1 MINTVN
7 KFKEQQS
14 NSVKVLESLKIYL
27 ENGEKIGVDIDDSLI
42 KKLNNAIND
51 VETKK
56 LKVALI
62 GGFSEGKTSIA
73 AAWIEKLD
81 KSNMKISHQESSD
94 EVLVYEVGND
104 IELIDTPGLFG
115 FKEKFNSDMN
125 AIEKYKDITEKYV
138 SEAHLVLYV
147 MNSINPIK
155 DSHKDDL
162 NWLFRTLNLLPRT
175 VFVLSKFDE
184 IVDVEDDTRYKNDL
198 EIKKSNVIT
207 RLKDLINLNDNEVS
221 EISIVGVSANPFDMG
236 IEHWLSNIEDFKRLS
251 HIKTLQDET
260 SSKIEKNGGVAA
272 IANETKKTIIKDI
285 LEKQVPISRELNQRI
300 LEELGKLSEI
310 STIMNREIQSLEPE
324 IRAKK
329 LALKEFTID
338 TFTNLIRQAQ
348 GTSLE
353 TFGEFYAQ
361 EIGSEGIN
369 LNTKI
374 QIEFERQIGSVV
386 QSLNTIET
394 NFNAEIGTFNK
405 VISNYGKQGVTY
417 LSKSGLIN
425 NTTILGTRDMIT
437 SAMKTIGLDLSI
449 KFKPYGAINL
459 AKGVNGA
466 LVVLGFALELWDSWS
481 QHQKQEE
488 FNKAKKKIIESFE
501 AQRKELIESLDSEN
515 FTQNFFPKYIELQE
529 KLSTNEKSFVVQQSK
544 SKETQVNQL
553 KFDIVKYIIDVRLE
567 EQKVANLERQRA
579 QEIATLKE
587 LQKQAKIRDLQNLSS
602 EEIEERIKSLEK
614 Q

>member
-14 NSVKVLESLKIYL
+14 NSVRVLESLKIYL

-115 FKEKFNSDMN
+115 FKEKFNSDIN
-125 AIEKYKDITEKYV
+125 AVEKYKDITEKYV

-147 MNSINPIK
+147 MNSVNPIK
-155 DSHKDDL
+155 DSHKEDL

-184 IVDVEDDTRYKNDL
+184 VVDVEDDSRYKKDL
-198 EIKKSNVIT
+198 EIKKSNVIN
-207 RLKDLINLNDNEVS
+207 RLKDLINLNDSEVS

-260 SSKIEKNGGVAA
+260 SSKIEKNGGVVA

-353 TFGEFYAQ
+353 TFGEFYEQ

-405 VISNYGKQGVTY
+405 VISNYGKQGVNY

-425 NTTILGTRDMIT
+425 NTTILGTRDMLT

-466 LVVLGFALELWDSWS
+466 LVVLGFALELWDSWN
-481 QHQKQEE
+481 QHKKQEE
-488 FNKAKKKIIESFE
+488 FNKAKKKIIDSFE
-501 AQRKELIESLDSEN
+501 IQKKELIESLDSEN

-529 KLSTNEKSFVVQQSK
+529 KL
-544 SKETQVNQL
+544 
-553 KFDIVKYIIDVRLE
+553 
-567 EQKVANLERQRA
+567 KVINLEIENMHKKEQLFNKWVEEG
-579 QEIATLKE
+579 EIINVE
-587 LQKQAKIRDLQNLSS
+587 VY
-602 EEIEERIKSLEK
+602 ER
-614 Q
+614 

>member
-1 MINTVN
+1 MIETVG
-7 KFKEQQS
+7 KFKEQQN

-42 KKLNNAIND
+42 NKLNNAIND

-94 EVLVYEVGND
+94 EVLVYEIGND

-115 FKEKFNSDMN
+115 FREKINSDTN
-125 AIEKYKDITEKYV
+125 AVEKYKSITEKYV

-147 MNSINPIK
+147 MNSVNPIK

-175 VFVLSKFDE
+175 VFILSKFDE
-184 IVDVEDDTRYKNDL
+184 VVDVEDDLRYKKDL
-198 EIKKSNVIT
+198 EIKKSNVIN
-207 RLKDLINLNDNEVS
+207 RLKDLINLNDDEISEV
-221 EISIVGVSANPFDMG
+221 SIVGVSANPFDMG
-236 IEHWLSNIEDFKRLS
+236 IEYWLSNIDDFKRLS

-260 SSKIEKNGGVAA
+260 LTKIEKNGGIIA

-285 LEKQVPISRELNQRI
+285 LEKQVPVSRKLNQRI

-310 STIMNREIQSLEPE
+310 STIMNKEIQSLEPE
-324 IRAKK
+324 IRSKK
-329 LALKEFTID
+329 LALKKFTID

-353 TFGEFYAQ
+353 TFGEFYEQ

-374 QIEFERQIGSVV
+374 QVEFERQIGSII

-394 NFNAEIGTFNK
+394 SFNAEIGTFNK
-405 VISNYGKQGVTY
+405 VISNYGKQGVNY
-417 LSKSGLIN
+417 LAKSGLIN

-437 SAMKTIGLDLSI
+437 GAMKTIGLDLSL

-459 AKGVNGA
+459 AKGINGA

-481 QHQKQEE
+481 QHKKEEE
-488 FNKAKKKIIESFE
+488 FNNAKKKIIKSFE
-501 AQRKELIESLDSEN
+501 IQRKELIELLDSEN
-515 FTQNFFPKYIELQE
+515 FIQNFFPKYIELQE
-529 KLSTNEKSFVVQQSK
+529 KLELINIEVENMHKKERLFNEWV
-544 SKETQVNQL
+544 KEGE
-553 KFDIVKYIIDVRLE
+553 IIDVE
-567 EQKVANLERQRA
+567 VYQK
-579 QEIATLKE
+579 
-587 LQKQAKIRDLQNLSS
+587 
-602 EEIEERIKSLEK
+602 
-614 Q
+614 

>member
-1 MINTVN
+1 MIDTIS

-14 NSVKVLESLKIYL
+14 NSVKVLESLKTYL
-27 ENGEKIGVDIDDSLI
+27 VNGEKIGVDIDDSLI

-94 EVLVYEVGND
+94 EVLVYEVGNE

-115 FKEKFNSDMN
+115 FKEKFNSDIN

-147 MNSINPIK
+147 MNSVNPIK

-184 IVDVEDDTRYKNDL
+184 VVDVEDDAIYKNDL
-198 EIKKSNVIT
+198 EIKKTNVIT
-207 RLKDLINLNDNEVS
+207 RLKDLINLTDNEVS
-221 EISIVGVSANPFDMG
+221 EISIVGVSANPFDLG
-236 IEHWLSNIEDFKRLS
+236 IEHWLSNIDDFKRLS
-251 HIKTLQDET
+251 HISTLQNET
-260 SSKIEKNGGVAA
+260 SNKIEKNGGIIA
-272 IANETKKTIIKDI
+272 IADETKKTIIRDI
-285 LEKQVPISRELNQRI
+285 LEKQVPLSRQLNQKV
-300 LEELGKLSEI
+300 LVELGKLSEI
-310 STIMNREIQSLEPE
+310 SKIMNGEIQSLEPE
-324 IRAKK
+324 IRAKR
-329 LALKEFTID
+329 LSLKEFTID
-338 TFTNLIRQAQ
+338 VFTNLIRQVQ

-353 TFGEFYAQ
+353 TFGEFYER

-369 LNTKI
+369 LSTKI
-374 QIEFERQIGSVV
+374 QIEFERQIGSII

-405 VISNYGKQGVTY
+405 VISNYGKQGVDY
-417 LSKSGLIN
+417 LAKTGLIN
-425 NTTILGTRDMIT
+425 NTTILGTRDMLVG
-437 SAMKTIGLDLSI
+437 AMKTIGLDLSI

-466 LVVLGFALELWDSWS
+466 LVVLGLALELWDSWS
-481 QHQKQEE
+481 QHKKEDE
-488 FNKAKKKIIESFE
+488 FNKAKKNIIESFE
-501 AQRKELIESLDSEN
+501 LQRKELIELLDAED
-515 FTQNFFPKYIELQE
+515 FTKNFFPKYIELEE
-529 KLSTNEKSFVVQQSK
+529 KLK
-544 SKETQVNQL
+544 L
-553 KFDIVKYIIDVRLE
+553 I
-567 EQKVANLERQRA
+567 NLEIVNMHKKEQLFNKWVEEGEIINVEVYQR
-579 QEIATLKE
+579 
-587 LQKQAKIRDLQNLSS
+587 
-602 EEIEERIKSLEK
+602 
-614 Q
+614 

>member
-42 KKLNNAIND
+42 KKLNNAINEL
-51 VETKK
+51 ETKK

-529 KLSTNEKSFVVQQSK
+529 KLK
-544 SKETQVNQL
+544 L
-553 KFDIVKYIIDVRLE
+553 I
-567 EQKVANLERQRA
+567 NLEIETMHTKEQLFNKWVEEG
-579 QEIATLKE
+579 EIINVE
-587 LQKQAKIRDLQNLSS
+587 VYDR
-602 EEIEERIKSLEK
+602 
-614 Q
+614 

>member
-1 MINTVN
+1 MIETVR
-7 KFKEQQS
+7 KFKEQQN

-42 KKLNNAIND
+42 NKLNNAIND

-94 EVLVYEVGND
+94 EVLVYEIGND

-115 FKEKFNSDMN
+115 FREKINSDTN
-125 AIEKYKDITEKYV
+125 AVEKYKSITEKYV

-147 MNSINPIK
+147 MNSVNPIK

-175 VFVLSKFDE
+175 VFILSKFDE
-184 IVDVEDDTRYKNDL
+184 VVDVEDDLRYKKDL
-198 EIKKSNVIT
+198 EIKKSNVIN
-207 RLKDLINLNDNEVS
+207 RLKDLINLNDDEISEV
-221 EISIVGVSANPFDMG
+221 SIVGVSANPFDMG
-236 IEHWLSNIEDFKRLS
+236 IEYWLSNIDDFKRLS

-260 SSKIEKNGGVAA
+260 LTKIEKNGGIIA

-285 LEKQVPISRELNQRI
+285 LEKQVPVSRKLNQRI

-310 STIMNREIQSLEPE
+310 STIMNKEIQSLEPE
-324 IRAKK
+324 IRSKK
-329 LALKEFTID
+329 LALKKFTID

-353 TFGEFYAQ
+353 TFGEFYEQ

-374 QIEFERQIGSVV
+374 QVEFERQIGSII

-394 NFNAEIGTFNK
+394 SFNAEIGTFNK
-405 VISNYGKQGVTY
+405 VISNYGKQGVNY
-417 LSKSGLIN
+417 LAKSGLIN

-437 SAMKTIGLDLSI
+437 GAMKTIGLDLSL

-459 AKGVNGA
+459 AKGINGA

-481 QHQKQEE
+481 QHKKEEE
-488 FNKAKKKIIESFE
+488 FNNAKKKIIKSFE
-501 AQRKELIESLDSEN
+501 IQRKELIELLDSEN
-515 FTQNFFPKYIELQE
+515 FIQNFFPKYIELQE
-529 KLSTNEKSFVVQQSK
+529 KLELINIEVENMHKKERLFNEWV
-544 SKETQVNQL
+544 KEGE
-553 KFDIVKYIIDVRLE
+553 IIDVE
-567 EQKVANLERQRA
+567 VYQK
-579 QEIATLKE
+579 
-587 LQKQAKIRDLQNLSS
+587 
-602 EEIEERIKSLEK
+602 
-614 Q
+614 

>member
-42 KKLNNAIND
+42 KKLNNAINEL
-51 VETKK
+51 ETKK

-207 RLKDLINLNDNEVS
+207 RLKDLINLNNNEVS

-260 SSKIEKNGGVAA
+260 SSKIEKNGGVVA

-425 NTTILGTRDMIT
+425 NTTILGARDMIT

-529 KLSTNEKSFVVQQSK
+529 KLK
-544 SKETQVNQL
+544 L
-553 KFDIVKYIIDVRLE
+553 I
-567 EQKVANLERQRA
+567 NLEIETMHTKEQLFNKWVEEG
-579 QEIATLKE
+579 EIINVE
-587 LQKQAKIRDLQNLSS
+587 VYESS
-602 EEIEERIKSLEK
+602 KVLN
-614 Q
+614 

>member
-184 IVDVEDDTRYKNDL
+184 IVDVEDYK
-198 EIKKSNVIT
+198 E
-207 RLKDLINLNDNEVS
+207 
-221 EISIVGVSANPFDMG
+221 
-236 IEHWLSNIEDFKRLS
+236 KR
-251 HIKTLQDET
+251 
-260 SSKIEKNGGVAA
+260 
-272 IANETKKTIIKDI
+272 DI
-285 LEKQVPISRELNQRI
+285 LYNHLTSLGFEIRKPEGTFYLFPKSPISDKEF
-300 LEELGKLSEI
+300 
-310 STIMNREIQSLEPE
+310 T
-324 IRAKK
+324 A
-329 LALKEFTID
+329 LALKHNILVVPGSGFGSPGYFRISYCVPTEKIMK
-338 TFTNLIRQAQ
+338 
-348 GTSLE
+348 SLDAW
-353 TFGEFYAQ
+353 T
-361 EIGSEGIN
+361 
-369 LNTKI
+369 
-374 QIEFERQIGSVV
+374 
-386 QSLNTIET
+386 
-394 NFNAEIGTFNK
+394 
-405 VISNYGKQGVTY
+405 
-417 LSKSGLIN
+417 
-425 NTTILGTRDMIT
+425 
-437 SAMKTIGLDLSI
+437 
-449 KFKPYGAINL
+449 NL
-459 AKGVNGA
+459 AK
-466 LVVLGFALELWDSWS
+466 
-481 QHQKQEE
+481 
-488 FNKAKKKIIESFE
+488 
-501 AQRKELIESLDSEN
+501 
-515 FTQNFFPKYIELQE
+515 
-529 KLSTNEKSFVVQQSK
+529 
-544 SKETQVNQL
+544 
-553 KFDIVKYIIDVRLE
+553 
-567 EQKVANLERQRA
+567 
-579 QEIATLKE
+579 EIFGK
-587 LQKQAKIRDLQNLSS
+587 
-602 EEIEERIKSLEK
+602 
-614 Q
+614 

>member
-73 AAWIEKLD
+73 AAWIEELD

-94 EVLVYEVGND
+94 EVVVYDVGND

-115 FKEKFNSDMN
+115 FKEKFNSDIN
-125 AIEKYKDITEKYV
+125 AVEKYKDITEKYV

-147 MNSINPIK
+147 MNSVNPIK
-155 DSHKDDL
+155 DSHKEDL

-184 IVDVEDDTRYKNDL
+184 IVDVEDDSRYKKDL
-198 EIKKSNVIT
+198 EIKKNNVIT

-260 SSKIEKNGGVAA
+260 SSKIEKNGGVVA

-529 KLSTNEKSFVVQQSK
+529 KLK
-544 SKETQVNQL
+544 L
-553 KFDIVKYIIDVRLE
+553 I
-567 EQKVANLERQRA
+567 NLEIETMHTKEQLFNKWVEEG
-579 QEIATLKE
+579 EIINVE
-587 LQKQAKIRDLQNLSS
+587 VYESS
-602 EEIEERIKSLEK
+602 KVLN
-614 Q
+614 

>member
-1 MINTVN
+1 MIETVS
-7 KFKEQQS
+7 KFKAQQS
-14 NSVKVLESLKIYL
+14 SSIKVLEKLKTYL

-115 FKEKFNSDMN
+115 FKEKFNNDMN

-147 MNSINPIK
+147 MNSVNPIK

-184 IVDVEDDTRYKNDL
+184 VVDVEDNARYKNDL

-236 IEHWLSNIEDFKRLS
+236 IEHWLSNIDDFKRLS
-251 HIKTLQDET
+251 HITTLQNET
-260 SSKIEKNGGVAA
+260 SNKIEINGGIVA

-285 LEKQVPISRELNQRI
+285 LEKQVPISRELNQKI

-329 LALKEFTID
+329 LAFKEFTID

-353 TFGEFYAQ
+353 TFGEFYEQ

-374 QIEFERQIGSVV
+374 QIEFERQMGSIV

-405 VISNYGKQGVTY
+405 VISNYGKQGVNY
-417 LSKSGLIN
+417 LVKSGLIS
-425 NTTILGTRDMIT
+425 NTTILGTRDMLT

-459 AKGVNGA
+459 AKGLNGA
-466 LVVLGFALELWDSWS
+466 LIVFGFALELWDSWS
-481 QHQKQEE
+481 QHKKEEE

-501 AQRKELIESLDSEN
+501 AQRKELIELLDSEN
-515 FTQNFFPKYIELQE
+515 FTHNFFPKYIELQE
-529 KLSTNEKSFVVQQSK
+529 KLK
-544 SKETQVNQL
+544 L
-553 KFDIVKYIIDVRLE
+553 I
-567 EQKVANLERQRA
+567 NLE
-579 QEIATLKE
+579 
-587 LQKQAKIRDLQNLSS
+587 
-602 EEIEERIKSLEK
+602 IKSMHTKEQSFNK
-614 Q
+614 WVEEGEIINVEVYER

>member
-1 MINTVN
+1 MIDTVS

-14 NSVKVLESLKIYL
+14 SSVKVLESLKTYL
-27 ENGEKIGVDIDDSLI
+27 ENGEKIGVDIDGSLI
-42 KKLNNAIND
+42 KKLSNAINE

-115 FKEKFNSDMN
+115 FKEKFNSDIN
-125 AIEKYKDITEKYV
+125 AIERYKDITQKYV

-147 MNSINPIK
+147 MNSVNPIK

-184 IVDVEDDTRYKNDL
+184 VVDVEDDTRYKNDL
-198 EIKKSNVIT
+198 EIKKSNVIK
-207 RLKDLINLNDNEVS
+207 RLKDLINLNDTEIS

-236 IEHWLSNIEDFKRLS
+236 IEHWLSNIDDFKRLS
-251 HIKTLQDET
+251 YIATLQNET
-260 SSKIEKNGGVAA
+260 SSKIEQNGGIIA

-285 LEKQVPISRELNQRI
+285 LEKQVPISRELNRKI

-329 LALKEFTID
+329 LALKEFSID
-338 TFTNLIRQAQ
+338 TFTNLIRQTQ

-353 TFGEFYAQ
+353 NFGEFFEQ

-374 QIEFERQIGSVV
+374 QIEFERQLGSIVE
-386 QSLNTIET
+386 SLNTIET
-394 NFNAEIGTFNK
+394 NFNSEVGSFNK
-405 VISNYGKQGVTY
+405 IISNYGKHGVNY
-417 LSKSGLIN
+417 LAKSGLIN
-425 NTTILGTRDMIT
+425 NTSILGTRNMIT

-449 KFKPYGAINL
+449 KFKPWGAVNL
-459 AKGVNGA
+459 AKGINGS
-466 LVVLGFALELWDSWS
+466 LIVLGFALELWDSWS
-481 QHQKQEE
+481 QHKKEEE
-488 FNKAKKKIIESFE
+488 FNKAKNKLIKSFE
-501 AQRKELIESLDSEN
+501 EERKRLIDLLDSAD
-515 FTQNFFPKYIELQE
+515 FTQNFFPKYIQLQE
-529 KLSTNEKSFVVQQSK
+529 KL
-544 SKETQVNQL
+544 QL
-553 KFDIVKYIIDVRLE
+553 I
-567 EQKVANLERQRA
+567 NLEIENMHKKEQSFNKWVEEG
-579 QEIATLKE
+579 EIINVE
-587 LQKQAKIRDLQNLSS
+587 VY
-602 EEIEERIKSLEK
+602 ER
-614 Q
+614 

>member
-466 LVVLGFALELWDSWS
+466 LVVLGFVLELWDSWS

-488 FNKAKKKIIESFE
+488 FNKANKKIIESFE

-529 KLSTNEKSFVVQQSK
+529 KLK
-544 SKETQVNQL
+544 L
-553 KFDIVKYIIDVRLE
+553 I
-567 EQKVANLERQRA
+567 NLEIETMHTKEQLFNKWVEEG
-579 QEIATLKE
+579 EIINVE
-587 LQKQAKIRDLQNLSS
+587 VYDR
-602 EEIEERIKSLEK
+602 
-614 Q
+614 

>member
-115 FKEKFNSDMN
+115 FKEKFNSDIN

-147 MNSINPIK
+147 MNSVNPIK
-155 DSHKDDL
+155 DSHKEDL

-184 IVDVEDDTRYKNDL
+184 VVDVEDDLRYKKDL
-198 EIKKSNVIT
+198 EIKKSNVIN
-207 RLKDLINLNDNEVS
+207 RLKDLINLNDSEVS

-260 SSKIEKNGGVAA
+260 SSKIERNGGVVA

-310 STIMNREIQSLEPE
+310 SRIMNREIQSLEPE
-324 IRAKK
+324 IRTKK

-353 TFGEFYAQ
+353 TFGEFYEQ

-374 QIEFERQIGSVV
+374 EIEFERQIGSVV
-386 QSLNTIET
+386 QNLNTIET

-405 VISNYGKQGVTY
+405 IISNYGKQGVNY
-417 LSKSGLIN
+417 LAKSGLIN
-425 NTTILGTRDMIT
+425 NTTILGTRDMLT

-466 LVVLGFALELWDSWS
+466 LVVLGFALELWDSWN

-488 FNKAKKKIIESFE
+488 FNKAKKKIVESFE
-501 AQRKELIESLDSEN
+501 AQKKELIESLDSEN

-529 KLSTNEKSFVVQQSK
+529 KL
-544 SKETQVNQL
+544 
-553 KFDIVKYIIDVRLE
+553 
-567 EQKVANLERQRA
+567 KVINLEIENMHTKEQSFNKWVEEGEIINVEVYQR
-579 QEIATLKE
+579 
-587 LQKQAKIRDLQNLSS
+587 
-602 EEIEERIKSLEK
+602 
-614 Q
+614 

>member
-27 ENGEKIGVDIDDSLI
+27 ENGEKIGVDIDNSLI

-198 EIKKSNVIT
+198 EIKKNNVIT

-272 IANETKKTIIKDI
+272 IANETKKTILLCWFSSI
-285 LEKQVPISRELNQRI
+285 
-300 LEELGKLSEI
+300 G
-310 STIMNREIQSLEPE
+310 
-324 IRAKK
+324 RA
-329 LALKEFTID
+329 T
-338 TFTNLIRQAQ
+338 
-348 GTSLE
+348 
-353 TFGEFYAQ
+353 
-361 EIGSEGIN
+361 
-369 LNTKI
+369 
-374 QIEFERQIGSVV
+374 V
-386 QSLNTIET
+386 
-394 NFNAEIGTFNK
+394 
-405 VISNYGKQGVTY
+405 
-417 LSKSGLIN
+417 
-425 NTTILGTRDMIT
+425 
-437 SAMKTIGLDLSI
+437 
-449 KFKPYGAINL
+449 
-459 AKGVNGA
+459 
-466 LVVLGFALELWDSWS
+466 
-481 QHQKQEE
+481 
-488 FNKAKKKIIESFE
+488 
-501 AQRKELIESLDSEN
+501 
-515 FTQNFFPKYIELQE
+515 
-529 KLSTNEKSFVVQQSK
+529 
-544 SKETQVNQL
+544 
-553 KFDIVKYIIDVRLE
+553 
-567 EQKVANLERQRA
+567 
-579 QEIATLKE
+579 
-587 LQKQAKIRDLQNLSS
+587 
-602 EEIEERIKSLEK
+602 
-614 Q
+614 

>member
-184 IVDVEDDTRYKNDL
+184 IVDVEDDTRYRNDL

-529 KLSTNEKSFVVQQSK
+529 KLK
-544 SKETQVNQL
+544 L
-553 KFDIVKYIIDVRLE
+553 I
-567 EQKVANLERQRA
+567 NLEIETMHTKEQLFNKWVEEG
-579 QEIATLKE
+579 EIINVE
-587 LQKQAKIRDLQNLSS
+587 VYDR
-602 EEIEERIKSLEK
+602 
-614 Q
+614 

>member
-42 KKLNNAIND
+42 KKLNNAINEL
-51 VETKK
+51 ETKK

-260 SSKIEKNGGVAA
+260 SSKIEKNGGVVA
-272 IANETKKTIIKDI
+272 IANETKKTLIKDI

-425 NTTILGTRDMIT
+425 NTTILGARDMIT

-529 KLSTNEKSFVVQQSK
+529 KLK
-544 SKETQVNQL
+544 L
-553 KFDIVKYIIDVRLE
+553 I
-567 EQKVANLERQRA
+567 NLEIETMHTKEQLFNKWVEEG
-579 QEIATLKE
+579 EIINVE
-587 LQKQAKIRDLQNLSS
+587 VYDR
-602 EEIEERIKSLEK
+602 
-614 Q
+614 

>member
-1 MINTVN
+1 MIDTVS

-14 NSVKVLESLKIYL
+14 NSVKVLESLKTYL
-27 ENGEKIGVDIDDSLI
+27 VNGEKIGVDIDDSLI

-94 EVLVYEVGND
+94 EVLVYEVGNE

-115 FKEKFNSDMN
+115 FKEKFNSDIN

-147 MNSINPIK
+147 MNSVNPIK

-184 IVDVEDDTRYKNDL
+184 VVDVEDDAIYKNDL
-198 EIKKSNVIT
+198 EIKKTNVIT
-207 RLKDLINLNDNEVS
+207 RLKDLINLTDNEVS
-221 EISIVGVSANPFDMG
+221 EISIVGVSANPFDLG
-236 IEHWLSNIEDFKRLS
+236 IEHWLSNIDDFKRLS
-251 HIKTLQDET
+251 HISTLQNET
-260 SSKIEKNGGVAA
+260 SNKIDKNGGIIA
-272 IANETKKTIIKDI
+272 IADETKKTIIRDI
-285 LEKQVPISRELNQRI
+285 LEKQVPLSRQLNQKV
-300 LEELGKLSEI
+300 LVELGKLSEI
-310 STIMNREIQSLEPE
+310 SKIMNGEIQSLEPE
-324 IRAKK
+324 IRAKR
-329 LALKEFTID
+329 LSLKEFTID
-338 TFTNLIRQAQ
+338 VFTNLIRQVQ

-353 TFGEFYAQ
+353 TFGEFYER

-369 LNTKI
+369 LSTKI
-374 QIEFERQIGSVV
+374 QIEFERQIGSII

-405 VISNYGKQGVTY
+405 VISNYGKQGVDY
-417 LSKSGLIN
+417 LAKTGLIN
-425 NTTILGTRDMIT
+425 NTTILGTRDMLVG
-437 SAMKTIGLDLSI
+437 AMKTIGLDLSI

-466 LVVLGFALELWDSWS
+466 LVVLGLALELWDSWS
-481 QHQKQEE
+481 QHKKEDE
-488 FNKAKKKIIESFE
+488 FNKAKKNIIESFE
-501 AQRKELIESLDSEN
+501 LQRKELIELLDAED
-515 FTQNFFPKYIELQE
+515 FTKNFFPKYIELEE
-529 KLSTNEKSFVVQQSK
+529 KLK
-544 SKETQVNQL
+544 L
-553 KFDIVKYIIDVRLE
+553 I
-567 EQKVANLERQRA
+567 NLEIVNMHKKEQLFNKWVEEGEIINVEVYQR
-579 QEIATLKE
+579 
-587 LQKQAKIRDLQNLSS
+587 
-602 EEIEERIKSLEK
+602 
-614 Q
+614 

>member
-425 NTTILGTRDMIT
+425 NTTILGARDMIT

-529 KLSTNEKSFVVQQSK
+529 KLK
-544 SKETQVNQL
+544 L
-553 KFDIVKYIIDVRLE
+553 I
-567 EQKVANLERQRA
+567 NLEIETMHTKEQLFNKWVEEG
-579 QEIATLKE
+579 EIINVE
-587 LQKQAKIRDLQNLSS
+587 VYDR
-602 EEIEERIKSLEK
+602 
-614 Q
+614 

>member
-1 MINTVN
+1 MIETVS

-14 NSVKVLESLKIYL
+14 SSIKVLEKLKTYL
-27 ENGEKIGVDIDDSLI
+27 ENGEMIGVDINDSLI

-115 FKEKFNSDMN
+115 FKEKFNSDIN

-147 MNSINPIK
+147 MNSVNPIK
-155 DSHKDDL
+155 ESHKDDL

-184 IVDVEDDTRYKNDL
+184 VVDVEDDAIYKNDL
-198 EIKKSNVIT
+198 EIKKTNVIT
-207 RLKDLINLNDNEVS
+207 RLKDLINLTDNEVS
-221 EISIVGVSANPFDMG
+221 EISIVGVSANPFDLG
-236 IEHWLSNIEDFKRLS
+236 IEHWLSNIDDFKRLS
-251 HIKTLQDET
+251 HISTLQNET
-260 SSKIEKNGGVAA
+260 SNKIEKNGGIIA
-272 IANETKKTIIKDI
+272 IADETKKTIIRDI
-285 LEKQVPISRELNQRI
+285 LEKQVPLSRQLNQKV
-300 LEELGKLSEI
+300 LVELGKLSEI
-310 STIMNREIQSLEPE
+310 SKIMNGEIQSLEPE
-324 IRAKK
+324 IRAKR
-329 LALKEFTID
+329 LSLKEFTID
-338 TFTNLIRQAQ
+338 VFTNLIRQVQ

-353 TFGEFYAQ
+353 TFGEFYER

-369 LNTKI
+369 LSTKI
-374 QIEFERQIGSVV
+374 QIEFERQIGSII

-405 VISNYGKQGVTY
+405 VISNYGKQGVDY
-417 LSKSGLIN
+417 LAKTGLIN
-425 NTTILGTRDMIT
+425 NTTILGTRDMLVG
-437 SAMKTIGLDLSI
+437 AMKTIGLDLSI

-466 LVVLGFALELWDSWS
+466 LVVLGLALELWDSWS
-481 QHQKQEE
+481 QHKKEDE
-488 FNKAKKKIIESFE
+488 FNKAKKNIIESFE
-501 AQRKELIESLDSEN
+501 LQRKELIELLDAED
-515 FTQNFFPKYIELQE
+515 FTKNFFPKYIELEE
-529 KLSTNEKSFVVQQSK
+529 KLK
-544 SKETQVNQL
+544 L
-553 KFDIVKYIIDVRLE
+553 I
-567 EQKVANLERQRA
+567 NLEIVNMHKKEQLFNKWVEEGEIINVEVYQR
-579 QEIATLKE
+579 
-587 LQKQAKIRDLQNLSS
+587 
-602 EEIEERIKSLEK
+602 
-614 Q
+614 

>member
-1 MINTVN
+1 
-7 KFKEQQS
+7 
-14 NSVKVLESLKIYL
+14 
-27 ENGEKIGVDIDDSLI
+27 
-42 KKLNNAIND
+42 
-51 VETKK
+51 
-56 LKVALI
+56 
-62 GGFSEGKTSIA
+62 
-73 AAWIEKLD
+73 
-81 KSNMKISHQESSD
+81 
-94 EVLVYEVGND
+94 
-104 IELIDTPGLFG
+104 
-115 FKEKFNSDMN
+115 
-125 AIEKYKDITEKYV
+125 
-138 SEAHLVLYV
+138 
-147 MNSINPIK
+147 
-155 DSHKDDL
+155 
-162 NWLFRTLNLLPRT
+162 LPRT

-481 QHQKQEE
+481 QHQKQEVMI
-488 FNKAKKKIIESFE
+488 N
-501 AQRKELIESLDSEN
+501 SL
-515 FTQNFFPKYIELQE
+515 LVL
-529 KLSTNEKSFVVQQSK
+529 KL
-544 SKETQVNQL
+544 
-553 KFDIVKYIIDVRLE
+553 
-567 EQKVANLERQRA
+567 
-579 QEIATLKE
+579 
-587 LQKQAKIRDLQNLSS
+587 
-602 EEIEERIKSLEK
+602 
-614 Q
+614 

>member
-1 MINTVN
+1 MIDTVS

-14 NSVKVLESLKIYL
+14 NSVKVLESLKTYL
-27 ENGEKIGVDIDDSLI
+27 VNGEKIGVDIDDSLI

-115 FKEKFNSDMN
+115 FKEKFNSDIN

-147 MNSINPIK
+147 MNSVNPIK

-184 IVDVEDDTRYKNDL
+184 VVDVEDDAIYKNDL
-198 EIKKSNVIT
+198 EIKKTNVIT
-207 RLKDLINLNDNEVS
+207 RLKDLINLTDNEVS
-221 EISIVGVSANPFDMG
+221 EISIVGVSANPFDLG
-236 IEHWLSNIEDFKRLS
+236 IEHWLSNIDDFKRLS
-251 HIKTLQDET
+251 HISTLQNET
-260 SSKIEKNGGVAA
+260 SNKIEKNGGIIA
-272 IANETKKTIIKDI
+272 IADETKKTIIRDI
-285 LEKQVPISRELNQRI
+285 LEKQVPLSRQLNQKV
-300 LEELGKLSEI
+300 LVELGKLSEI
-310 STIMNREIQSLEPE
+310 SKIMNGEIQSLEPE
-324 IRAKK
+324 IRAKR
-329 LALKEFTID
+329 LSLKEFTID
-338 TFTNLIRQAQ
+338 VFTNLIRQVQ

-353 TFGEFYAQ
+353 TFGEFYER

-369 LNTKI
+369 LSTKI
-374 QIEFERQIGSVV
+374 QIEFERQIGSII

-405 VISNYGKQGVTY
+405 VISNYGKQGVDY
-417 LSKSGLIN
+417 LAKTGLIN
-425 NTTILGTRDMIT
+425 NTTILGTRDMLVG
-437 SAMKTIGLDLSI
+437 AMKTIGLDLSI

-466 LVVLGFALELWDSWS
+466 LVVLGLALELWDSWS
-481 QHQKQEE
+481 QHKKEDE
-488 FNKAKKKIIESFE
+488 FNKAKKNIIESFE
-501 AQRKELIESLDSEN
+501 LQRKELIELLDAED
-515 FTQNFFPKYIELQE
+515 FTKNFFPKYIELEE
-529 KLSTNEKSFVVQQSK
+529 KLK
-544 SKETQVNQL
+544 L
-553 KFDIVKYIIDVRLE
+553 I
-567 EQKVANLERQRA
+567 NLEIVNMHKKEQLFNKWVEEGEIINVEVYQR
-579 QEIATLKE
+579 
-587 LQKQAKIRDLQNLSS
+587 
-602 EEIEERIKSLEK
+602 
-614 Q
+614 

>member
-42 KKLNNAIND
+42 KKLNNAINEL
-51 VETKK
+51 ETKK

-198 EIKKSNVIT
+198 EIKKNNVIT

-260 SSKIEKNGGVAA
+260 SSKIEKNGGVVA

-425 NTTILGTRDMIT
+425 NTTILGARDMIT

-529 KLSTNEKSFVVQQSK
+529 KLK
-544 SKETQVNQL
+544 L
-553 KFDIVKYIIDVRLE
+553 I
-567 EQKVANLERQRA
+567 NLEIETMHTKEQLFNKWVEEG
-579 QEIATLKE
+579 EIINVE
-587 LQKQAKIRDLQNLSS
+587 VYDR
-602 EEIEERIKSLEK
+602 
-614 Q
+614 

>member
-42 KKLNNAIND
+42 KKLNNAINEL
-51 VETKK
+51 ETKK
-56 LKVALI
+56 IKVALI

-207 RLKDLINLNDNEVS
+207 RLKDLINLNNNEVS

-260 SSKIEKNGGVAA
+260 SSKIEKNGGVVA

-425 NTTILGTRDMIT
+425 NTTILGARDMIT

-529 KLSTNEKSFVVQQSK
+529 KLK
-544 SKETQVNQL
+544 L
-553 KFDIVKYIIDVRLE
+553 I
-567 EQKVANLERQRA
+567 NLEIETMHTKEQLFNKWVEEG
-579 QEIATLKE
+579 EIINVE
-587 LQKQAKIRDLQNLSS
+587 VYDR
-602 EEIEERIKSLEK
+602 
-614 Q
+614 